1 MLVFQIF
8 RYSCQ
13 TSQGTSETTCCYWEF
28 ENVYSSLSLLL
39 SNRIKTLDEGKDLLR
54 LCNKYYSNHKNA
66 VTTSTSIFL
75 CSSTRQ
81 SLSSNRYLPFQSW
94 GNESTLW
101 SNWMYAFSSLFL
113 QSSDHQWT
121 NPHRI
126 QKCTELYCIFHLSLP
141 HPYRRNSMTVRI
153 LPYPLVCSL
162 FFIDHSLAF
171 SNYINELYP
180 KAASS

>member
-28 ENVYSSLSLLL
+28 EIVYSSLSLLL

-81 SLSSNRYLPFQSW
+81 SLSFNRYLPFQSW

-101 SNWMYAFSSLFL
+101 SNWMYVLSSLFYNL
-113 QSSDHQWT
+113 VII
-121 NPHRI
+121 NERI
-126 QKCTELYCIFHLSLP
+126 PIG
-141 HPYRRNSMTVRI
+141 YRN
-153 LPYPLVCSL
+153 
-162 FFIDHSLAF
+162 AQ
-171 SNYINELYP
+171 NYIVSFTSLCLILIEETQWQSEFFLIHLY
-180 KAASS
+180 ALYSSLTTL